1 MSYKTDIIR
10 ADGPSEIRLTPEKL
24 TLDELQEIVG
34 GHIEIVYVRH
44 LGHRREMIV
53 NDEGHLVGLPL
64 NRAASAIYCGPIA
77 GDVALLH
84 YELD

>member
-1 MSYKTDIIR
+1 MTYKTDIIR
-10 ADGPSEIRLTPEKL
+10 VNGTSDIRLSEAKL

-34 GHIEIVYVRH
+34 GYIEIVYVRAR
-44 LGHRREMIV
+44 GRRREMIV
-53 NDEGHLVGLPL
+53 NDEGHIKGLPI
-64 NRAASAIYCGPIA
+64 NRAASVIYCGPIA